1 MQSTEKCG
9 IIIMNK
15 PKGGSSHKCVGV
27 VRKAMNMKK
36 VGHTGTLDPEAS
48 GVLPILIGTATR
60 AAEFLTAE
68 DKRYKATILLG
79 TRTDTLDMAGTV
91 LEENPVTVTE
101 EDVRTAV
108 SSFVGEIS
116 QIPPMY
122 SAIQVNGQRLYHLA
136 RQGIDVEREA
146 RNITI
151 FSIDIEDI
159 SLPYVTI
166 NVHCSKGTYIR
177 TLASDIGD
185 KLGCGGCIS
194 ELCRTASGE
203 YSIENSITPEELLKL
218 AEEGRADEVIIPID
232 TAFSQYGAIRLDK
245 AKADRVKNGVPIY
258 YKGKKQG
265 NFYRVYDEN
274 GVFIA
279 LSQADTVDGREC
291 LKLIKGFYK

>member
-177 TLASDIGD
+177 TLAADIGD